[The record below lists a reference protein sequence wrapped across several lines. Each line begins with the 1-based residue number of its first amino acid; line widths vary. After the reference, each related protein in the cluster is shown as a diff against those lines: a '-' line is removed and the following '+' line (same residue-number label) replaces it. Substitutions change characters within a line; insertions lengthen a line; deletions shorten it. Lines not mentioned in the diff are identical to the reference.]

1 MFKAVINAE
10 TLRDA
15 MEAVSSLVDEVKFS
29 ITEKGLEIKA
39 VDPANVAMVSL
50 KIGAD
55 AFEYFKTTPLEIGV
69 DLVRLNDVLSMADR
83 GENVQ
88 LELDEENQSLELA
101 LGLYPTP

>member
-15 MEAVSSLVDEVKFS
+15 IESVSSLVDEVKFS
-29 ITEKGLEIKA
+29 ISEKGLELKA

-55 AFEYFKTTPLEIGV
+55 AFEFFKADGGEIGV
-69 DLVRLNDVLSMADR
+69 DLPRAVRR
-83 GENVQ
+83 EGHQ
-88 LELDEENQSLELA
+88 LELGTFHALDAEEALEVRVDHGIVLH
-101 LGLYPTP
+101 